1 MKFSTNYNVVP
12 SANESSKVKSQSI
25 PGQALTPRTI
35 MVNFT
40 HNIPLPPHVVYNDY
54 DTEEAVKD
62 GDVNPRNVIG
72 VDLDDVTRMRNE
84 VKEKN
89 RQYQVNHRAA
99 EKLAKEMDKKTE

>member
-12 SANESSKVKSQSI
+12 SANECSKVKSQSI

-54 DTEEAVKD
+54 DTEEALKN

-72 VDLDDVTRMRNE
+72 VDLDDVTRMKEE
-84 VKEKN
+84 VREKN
-89 RQYQVNHRAA
+89 REYQKNHREAV
-99 EKLAKEMDKKTE
+99 KLAQKLDNKDE